1 MILLNLPAADEHNYM
16 NELLVSYIKSKIS
29 VTEEEL
35 NTILSY
41 FKSKQLKKNELLLAE
56 GQISQRSFFVTKGCL
71 RIFFINE
78 EGQEATR
85 YFAFENQFA
94 SALMSFITGEKSK
107 EFIQAVE
114 PTEIFY
120 ISHKDFYHLLEII
133 PQWEKFYR
141 IYLEIA
147 YITNTR
153 RLMSFLVQDALEKY
167 RQLLAENPV
176 IVRRLSNKMVAS
188 YLNISQETLSRLKSR
203 L

>member
-41 FKSKQLKKNELLLAE
+41 FKSIQLKKNELLLAE
-56 GQISQRSFFVTKGCL
+56 GQVSQRSFFVTKGCL